1 MTASRTERTGL
12 HWSTWLIAA
21 AMLVPG
27 VYCQLNGRV
36 YRTHEGLYY
45 GWPFAHPD
53 DGFRLLSNAFALDV
67 LCTILLCASTGFV
80 AERAMHRL
88 RGGPQVGL
96 RTLLMLTALVAAL
109 LALFRLQA
117 IGMYTPP
124 VEIVDRNVVMD
135 LLAVR
140 HPPLVTLTI
149 LAGLG
154 CTLYSLSHLAM
165 WCFRRGL
172 CLRRGWRGR
181 KAPMAG
187 DATTATT
194 LVP

>member
-1 MTASRTERTGL
+1 MTASKTERMRP
-12 HWSTWLIAA
+12 HWSTWLVAA

-36 YRTHEGLYY
+36 YRAHEGLYY

-53 DGFRLLSNAFALDV
+53 DGYRFLSNAFALDV
-67 LCTILLCASTGFV
+67 LCTILLCASTAIV
-80 AERAMHRL
+80 AERATRWL

-96 RTLLMLTALVAAL
+96 RTLLMWTALVAAL

-117 IGMYTPP
+117 LEVHTPP
-124 VEIVDRNVVMD
+124 VEIVDRKVVLD

-154 CTLYSLSHLAM
+154 CTLYSLSLLAA

-172 CLRRGWRGR
+172 SRLRRGLRHR
-181 KAPMAG
+181 KAPNL
-187 DATTATT
+187 ATSDSQAT
-194 LVP
+194 